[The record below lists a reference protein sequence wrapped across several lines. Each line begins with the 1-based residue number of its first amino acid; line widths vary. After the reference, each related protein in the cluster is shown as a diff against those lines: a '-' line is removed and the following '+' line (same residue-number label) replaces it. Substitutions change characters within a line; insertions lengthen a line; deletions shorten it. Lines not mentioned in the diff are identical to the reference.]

1 MAQKLYTESYIEA
14 IADAIRENISSQDTF
29 TVSEMADEIE
39 EIGGDCYD
47 GQWCA
52 CIQSTSDS
60 T

>member
-39 EIGGDCYD
+39 
-47 GQWCA
+47 
-52 CIQSTSDS
+52 
-60 T
+60 